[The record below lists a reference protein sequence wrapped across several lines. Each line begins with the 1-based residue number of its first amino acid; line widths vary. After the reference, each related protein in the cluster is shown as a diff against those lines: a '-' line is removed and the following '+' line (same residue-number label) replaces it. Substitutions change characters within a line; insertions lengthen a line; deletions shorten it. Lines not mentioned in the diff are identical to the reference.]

1 MKYAVFVL
9 AALVSVSVFAKGD
22 KNKDEGVAFYD
33 LNNKR
38 HVIKEKPA
46 TNYAHLYCD
55 VYVLDTMSNRTS
67 LSKANRDE
75 AKKHHAEILKIDKP
89 ATAKAFTARYGKLPN
104 GSIKQLE
111 TNLLKMQDNVMKDMD
126 KRGYSMEEL
135 PKFIDVCY
143 SHAKMLGKFYK
154 E

>member
-1 MKYAVFVL
+1 MKYALFAL
-9 AALVSVSVFAKGD
+9 AALVSTGAFAKG
-22 KNKDEGVAFYD
+22 NKDEGVAFYD

-38 HVIKEKPA
+38 HVIAEKPA
-46 TNYAHLYCD
+46 TNYALLYCD
-55 VYVLDTMSNRTS
+55 VYVLSTMADRTS
-67 LSKANRDE
+67 LSKANRAE
-75 AKKHHAEILKIDKP
+75 AKKHHTEILYIDKP
-89 ATAKAFTARYGKLPN
+89 ATAKAFEKRYGKMPK

-111 TNLLKMQDNVMKDMD
+111 TNLLKMQGNVMKDMD
-126 KRGYSMEEL
+126 KRGYSMEDL